1 MSLLD
6 DLVET
11 YFNKDLATVFTQVG
25 IESIKITEINRQI
38 LKKVSLLNSY

>member
-25 IESIKITEINRQI
+25 IESIKVTESIGKFS
-38 LKKVSLLNSY
+38 KK

>member
-11 YFNKDLATVFTQVG
+11 YFNKDLTTVFTQVG
-25 IESIKITEINRQI
+25 IESIKATEINRQI
-38 LKKVSLLNSY
+38 IK

>member
-11 YFNKDLATVFTQVG
+11 YFHKDLATVFTQIG
-25 IESIKITEINRQI
+25 IESIKATEINRHIIKQVI
-38 LKKVSLLNSY
+38 LAQ

>member
-11 YFNKDLATVFTQVG
+11 YFNKDLATVSTQVG

-38 LKKVSLLNSY
+38 LKKLSLLNSY